1 MLSASVP
8 LLLSDRGLG
17 ACADRLTV
25 RDPRG
30 RGSRPSIQR
39 TAAGL
44 RVDGPVTLR
53 LEYAVDK
60 DAAIRFLDVTGDD
73 NRIHRDENIVP
84 GAYTA
89 CKVVSLLEVLAPD
102 LAVQDVKTKFVAP
115 TFYGGRAVAMIRLVP
130 GAGDAVAIEAET
142 FFRGEPAAKADISAR
157 TIPFAQRAVPVKE
170 RKVNGEHLALVRSYL
185 VTLGFDPEA
194 YFGKAAERDYTYPIG
209 FLAALPSGEM
219 VRHFSGGQGGV
230 LNALSL
236 SFGDSP
242 RLPITTASLPTVA
255 LETGKVR
262 ASLFARIAARII
274 DGLTTYGRGFAL
286 VAQGLSLP
294 TAPAPRGE

>member
-1 MLSASVP
+1 MSPCTPILFSE
-8 LLLSDRGLG
+8 RGLG

-30 RGSRPSIQR
+30 RSARPSVVR
-39 TAAGL
+39 ADGGL
-44 RVDGPVTLR
+44 RLEGPVTLR

-60 DAAIRFLDVTGDD
+60 DAAIRFVDATGDD
-73 NRIHRDENIVP
+73 NRIHREENIVP

-102 LAVQDVKTKFVAP
+102 LALQDVKSKFTAP
-115 TFYGGRAVAMIRLVP
+115 TFYGGRAVAIIRIAP

-142 FFRGEPAAKADISAR
+142 TFRGEPAAKTEISAR
-157 TIPFAQRAVPVKE
+157 TIPFAQRAVPIKE

-185 VTLGFDPEA
+185 ASLGFDPEA
-194 YFGKAAERDYTYPIG
+194 YFAKRPERDYTYPIG

-255 LETGKVR
+255 LETGKAR

-274 DGLTTYGRGFAL
+274 EGLTTYGRGFAL

-294 TAPAPRGE
+294 GVTAPRAE